1 MLSRFP
7 ALGHRQFRR
16 YFIGQA
22 IALIGGFAH
31 NVAMAW
37 LAFRLTGS
45 VAVLGVVGFA
55 GLAPALFV
63 SPFAG
68 LLADRYPR
76 RQMLIGLLGFV
87 ALIGLVLAALTAL
100 GWVNAT
106 VLIVAGF
113 LRGLAFA
120 FEIPI
125 RHAFL
130 IDLIADRAVL
140 PNAVA
145 LHSTALNTARF
156 IGPAVG
162 GLLIGA
168 VGEAAC
174 FLLHP
179 FTLMA
184 TLFQLLRIRTVAHAT
199 PKPEGSYRAQF
210 VEGWRYAFADPVIG
224 RMLIAVF
231 ALGFGVGPYVHL
243 MPAAV
248 DELFGAHPELV
259 GFFISVAG
267 AGAMTAAIS
276 LAARRGSRHLGK
288 IALGGNLSAV
298 IGLAAF
304 SRSTWMPL
312 SFVGMLLVG
321 FGVIIQAVSTNVTIQ
336 QRVDD
341 DKRGRVLALYTA
353 MFIGATP
360 IGSLFFGWLGHWVG
374 ASGALLAGAV
384 VGLGGAILTAWRMRG

>member
-1 MLSRFP
+1 MSRFP
-7 ALGHRQFRR
+7 ALAHPQFRR

-31 NVAMAW
+31 NVGMAW

-55 GLAPALFV
+55 QLAPALVV

-76 RQMLIGLLGFV
+76 RQMLIGLLGSV
-87 ALIGLVLAALTAL
+87 AMMGVVLAALTAA

-106 VLIVAGF
+106 VLIVASL

-130 IDLIADRAVL
+130 VDLISDRAVL

-145 LHSTALNTARF
+145 LHSSALNSARF
-156 IGPAVG
+156 IGPALG
-162 GLLIGA
+162 GLLIGWL
-168 VGEAAC
+168 GEAAC

-179 FTLMA
+179 ITLTA
-184 TLFQLLRIRTVAHAT
+184 TLIQLLRIRTIT
-199 PKPEGSYRAQF
+199 RETRKPEGSFGAQF
-210 VEGWRYAFADPVIG
+210 LEGWRYAFADPVIS
-224 RMLIAVF
+224 RMLLGVF
-231 ALGFGVGPYVHL
+231 ALGFGVGPYAHL

-248 DELFGAHPELV
+248 AELYGAHPELV
-259 GFFISVAG
+259 GMFISSAG
-267 AGAMTAAIS
+267 AGAMVAALS
-276 LAARRGSRHLGK
+276 LAVRRGSRHLSR
-288 IALGGNLSAV
+288 IALAGNIAAA

-304 SRSTWMPL
+304 SRSAWMPL
-312 SFVGMLLVG
+312 AIIGMGLVG
-321 FGVIIQAVSTNVTIQ
+321 LGVITQAVSTNMTIQ
-336 QRVDD
+336 KRVDD
-341 DKRGRVLALYTA
+341 DKRGRVLAIYTA
-353 MFIGATP
+353 MFIGSTP
-360 IGSLFFGWLGHWVG
+360 LGSLFFGQIGQWTG
-374 ASGALLAGAV
+374 AAGALLAGAV
-384 VGLGGAILTAWRMRG
+384 LAFAGALFTAWQMRD

>member
-1 MLSRFP
+1 MTRFP
-7 ALGHRQFRR
+7 ALEHPQFRR
-16 YFIGQA
+16 YFIGQS

-55 GLAPALFV
+55 SLSPALIV

-76 RQMLIGLLGFV
+76 REMLIGILGFV
-87 ALIGLVLAALTAL
+87 GLLGLALAALTAL
-100 GWVNAT
+100 DWMNAT
-106 VLIVAGF
+106 VLIAAAFV
-113 LRGLAFA
+113 RGIAFA
-120 FEIPI
+120 VEIPI

-130 IDLIADRAVL
+130 VDLITDRAVL

-156 IGPAVG
+156 IGPAIG
-162 GLLIGA
+162 GLLIGW

-179 FTLMA
+179 ITLTA
-184 TLFQLLRIRTVAHAT
+184 TLIQLLRIRTV
-199 PKPEGSYRAQF
+199 PQPPRKSGGSFFGDF
-210 VEGWRYAFADPVIG
+210 VEGWRYAFNDPVIA
-224 RMLIAVF
+224 RMLAGVF

-248 DELFGAHPELV
+248 AELFGAHPELV
-259 GFFISVAG
+259 GLFISSAG
-267 AGAMTAAIS
+267 AGAMIAAIT
-276 LAARRGSRHLGK
+276 LAARRGSRHLQR
-288 IALGGNLSAV
+288 IALAGNLSAV

-304 SRSTWMPL
+304 SRSSWMPL
-312 SFVGMLLVG
+312 SIAGMLLVG
-321 FGVIIQAVSTNVTIQ
+321 LGVITQAVTTNMTIQ
-336 QRVDD
+336 KRVDD
-341 DKRGRVLALYTA
+341 DKRGRVMAIYTA

-360 IGSLFFGWLGHWVG
+360 LGSLFFGQVGQWTG
-374 ASGALLAGAV
+374 ASGALLGGAMLGLAGA
-384 VGLGGAILTAWRMRG
+384 LLTAWRMRA

>member
-1 MLSRFP
+1 MDRFP
-7 ALGHRQFRR
+7 ALAHLQFRR
-16 YFIGQA
+16 YFVGQS

-37 LAFRLTGS
+37 LAYRLTGS
-45 VAVLGVVGFA
+45 VAVLGLVGFA
-55 GLAPALFV
+55 QLIPALIV

-76 RQMLIGLLGFV
+76 RQMLIGLLSLV
-87 ALIGLVLAALTAL
+87 ALMGIALAVLTAA

-106 VLIVAGF
+106 VLIVAAF

-130 IDLIADRAVL
+130 VDLISDRAVL

-156 IGPAVG
+156 IGPAIG
-162 GLLIGA
+162 GLLIGWI
-168 VGEAAC
+168 GEAAC

-179 FTLMA
+179 ITLLA
-184 TLFQLLRIRTVAHAT
+184 TLVQLVRIRTLVQ
-199 PKPEGSYRAQF
+199 PPRPPGGSFFADF
-210 VEGWRYAFADPVIG
+210 LEGWRYAFSDPVIA
-224 RMLIAVF
+224 RMLVGVF

-248 DELFGAHPELV
+248 AELYGAHPELV
-259 GFFISVAG
+259 GLFISSAG
-267 AGAMTAAIS
+267 AGAMVAAIT
-276 LAARRGSRHLGK
+276 LAARRGSSHLSR
-288 IALGGNLSAV
+288 IALAGNLSAV
-298 IGLAAF
+298 IGLVAF

-312 SFVGMLLVG
+312 SVAGMVLVG
-321 FGVIIQAVSTNVTIQ
+321 LGVITQAVATNMTIQ
-336 QRVDD
+336 KRVDD
-341 DKRGRVLALYTA
+341 DKRGRVLAIYTA

-360 IGSLFFGWLGHWVG
+360 LGSLLFGQIGQWSGAAWALLG
-374 ASGALLAGAV
+374 GALLALCGA
-384 VGLGGAILTAWRMRG
+384 LLTAWRMRG

>member
-1 MLSRFP
+1 MTRFP
-7 ALGHRQFRR
+7 ALEHPQFRR
-16 YFIGQA
+16 YFIGQS
-22 IALIGGFAH
+22 IALIGGFAY
-31 NVAMAW
+31 NVALAW

-55 GLAPALFV
+55 SLAPALIV

-76 RQMLIGLLGFV
+76 REMLIGLLGFV
-87 ALIGLVLAALTAL
+87 AVLGIALAALTAL
-100 GWVNAT
+100 GWMNAT
-106 VLIVAGF
+106 VLIVVAF
-113 LRGLAFA
+113 VRGMAFA

-130 IDLIADRAVL
+130 VDLITDRAVL

-162 GLLIGA
+162 GLLIGW

-179 FTLMA
+179 ITLTA
-184 TLFQLLRIRTVAHAT
+184 TLIQLLRIRTV
-199 PKPEGSYRAQF
+199 PQPPRKSGGSFFGDF
-210 VEGWRYAFADPVIG
+210 VEGWRYAFNDPVIA
-224 RMLIAVF
+224 RMLAGVF

-248 DELFGAHPELV
+248 AELFGAHPELV
-259 GFFISVAG
+259 GLFISSAG
-267 AGAMTAAIS
+267 AGAMIAAIT
-276 LAARRGSRHLGK
+276 LAARRGSRHLQR
-288 IALGGNLSAV
+288 IALAGNLSAV

-304 SRSTWMPL
+304 SRSSWMPL
-312 SFVGMLLVG
+312 SIAGMLLVG
-321 FGVIIQAVSTNVTIQ
+321 LGVITQAVTTNMTIQ
-336 QRVDD
+336 KRVDD
-341 DKRGRVLALYTA
+341 DKR
-353 MFIGATP
+353 
-360 IGSLFFGWLGHWVG
+360 
-374 ASGALLAGAV
+374 
-384 VGLGGAILTAWRMRG
+384 

>member
-1 MLSRFP
+1 MTRFP
-7 ALGHRQFRR
+7 ALEHPQFRR
-16 YFIGQA
+16 YFIGQS
-22 IALIGGFAH
+22 IALIGGFAY
-31 NVAMAW
+31 NVALAW

-55 GLAPALFV
+55 SLAPALIV

-76 RQMLIGLLGFV
+76 REMLIGLLGFV
-87 ALIGLVLAALTAL
+87 AVVGVALAALTAL
-100 GWVNAT
+100 GWMNAT
-106 VLIVAGF
+106 VLIVVAF
-113 LRGLAFA
+113 VRGMAFA

-130 IDLIADRAVL
+130 VDLITDRAVL

-162 GLLIGA
+162 GLLIGW

-179 FTLMA
+179 ITLTA
-184 TLFQLLRIRTVAHAT
+184 TLIQLLRIRTV
-199 PKPEGSYRAQF
+199 PQPPRKSGGSFFGDF
-210 VEGWRYAFADPVIG
+210 VEGWRYAFNDPVIA
-224 RMLIAVF
+224 RMLVGVF

-248 DELFGAHPELV
+248 AELFGAHPELV
-259 GFFISVAG
+259 GLFISSAG
-267 AGAMTAAIS
+267 AGAMAAAIT
-276 LAARRGSRHLGK
+276 LAARRGSRHLQR
-288 IALGGNLSAV
+288 IALAGNLSAV

-304 SRSTWMPL
+304 SRSSWMPL
-312 SFVGMLLVG
+312 SIAGMLLVG
-321 FGVIIQAVSTNVTIQ
+321 LGVITQAVTTNMTIQ
-336 QRVDD
+336 KRVDD
-341 DKRGRVLALYTA
+341 DKRGRVMAIYTA

-360 IGSLFFGWLGHWVG
+360 LGSLFFGQVG
-374 ASGALLAGAV
+374 QWTGAAGALLGGAVLGLAGA
-384 VGLGGAILTAWRMRG
+384 LLMAWRMRG